1 MLFFYEGNANKPI
14 IYEIRNR
21 LTNRGYIGQGG
32 KCKRRWDGGYKSS
45 LLKNKCHNSFFQ
57 NDFNKCLRMFGYEL
71 NDLIIV
77 KLKSSNIF
85 FNISAPFFFK
95 TLVQSNVLEIVLR
108 VDSYNSSWKKLDF
121 SPWKLDTLQ
130 RDSLSTSWKRKN
142 KDTTN
147 I

>member
-1 MLFFYEGNANKPI
+1 
-14 IYEIRNR
+14 
-21 LTNRGYIGQGG
+21 
-32 KCKRRWDGGYKSS
+32 
-45 LLKNKCHNSFFQ
+45 
-57 NDFNKCLRMFGYEL
+57 
-71 NDLIIV
+71 V